1 MMFNVLL
8 ICCWDYIDFN
18 FNETTSKGARCRCH
32 FFFSMLYF
40 LRLCWCPINA
50 MPNATSEESPSGNRR
65 EDCGSTVQNPFLV
78 LQTSLGFRA

>member
-8 ICCWDYIDFN
+8 ILILTKLHRKALDAGV
-18 FNETTSKGARCRCH
+18 T

-50 MPNATSEESPSGNRR
+50 MPNATSEESASGNRR
-65 EDCGSTVQNPFLV
+65 EDCGSTVQSPFLV

>member
-1 MMFNVLL
+1 MVMFNVLL
-8 ICCWDYIDFN
+8 ICRWDYIDLILTKLHRKAL
-18 FNETTSKGARCRCH
+18 EAGVT
-32 FFFSMLYF
+32 FFSMLYF

-78 LQTSLGFRA
+78 LQASLGFRA

>member
-32 FFFSMLYF
+32 FFSMLYF
-40 LRLCWCPINA
+40 LRLSWCPINA
-50 MPNATSEESPSGNRR
+50 MPNASSEESPSGNRR

-78 LQTSLGFRA
+78 LQTSLGF